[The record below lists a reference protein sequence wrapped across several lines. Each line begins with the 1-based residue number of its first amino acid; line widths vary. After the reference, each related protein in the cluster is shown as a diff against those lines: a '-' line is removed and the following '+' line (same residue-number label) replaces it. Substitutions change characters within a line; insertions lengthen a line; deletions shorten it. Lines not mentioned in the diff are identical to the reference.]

1 MSTEDENYIPEITN
15 ELRSKIIYIPEEINE
30 ASGINIFGRTL
41 KSFIFSTDVAIIRN
55 NNADAIFSVY
65 PFTPQPAIT
74 QALIVA
80 ADAPIFCGVGG
91 GLTGGNRVLSIAR
104 DAEFQGASGV
114 VVNQPTD
121 NKTIEQ
127 LKKHIEIPIIWTI
140 SSIDEPL
147 QPKLDAG
154 VDIINVSGGKET
166 PNIIKEIRKT
176 HEHLPIIAT
185 GGRNDDR
192 ILETIAAGANAIT
205 YTPPSSAELL
215 RRIMKAHRAGEAI
228 DFSKGFKK

>member
-1 MSTEDENYIPEITN
+1 MNTDEDNFVPEIKN
-15 ELRSKIIYIPEEINE
+15 DLRSKIIYLPEEIQE
-30 ASGINIFGRTL
+30 ASGINILGRTI

-74 QALIVA
+74 QALILA

-91 GLTGGNRVLSIAR
+91 GLTGGDRVIEIAR

-114 VVNQPTD
+114 VVNQPTTNEVIAD
-121 NKTIEQ
+121 LNKN
-127 LKKHIEIPIIWTI
+127 IEIPIIWTI
-140 SSIDEPL
+140 GSLEEDVMA
-147 QPKLDAG
+147 KVDAG
-154 VDIINVSGGKET
+154 VDIVNVSGGKQTIE
-166 PNIIKEIRKT
+166 IVEEIRRVN
-176 HEHLPIIAT
+176 EHLPIIAT

-192 ILETIAAGANAIT
+192 ILPTIRAGANAIT
-205 YTPPSSAELL
+205 YTPPTSADLM
-215 RRIMKAHRAGEAI
+215 RRIMKAHRAGEPI

>member
-1 MSTEDENYIPEITN
+1 MSINDKNFIPEIKN
-15 ELRSKIIYIPEEINE
+15 DLRSKIIYLPEDINK

-74 QALIVA
+74 QSLILA

-91 GLTGGNRVLSIAR
+91 GLTGGNRVLEIAR

-121 NKTIEQ
+121 SKIIAQ
-127 LKKHIEIPIIWTI
+127 LKAHLEIPVIWTV
-140 SSIDEPL
+140 SSLEEPFL
-147 QPKLDAG
+147 PKIEAG
-154 VDIINVSGGKET
+154 VDIINVSGGKAT
-166 PNIIKEIRKT
+166 LKIIQKIRK
-176 HEHLPIIAT
+176 EHIKLPVIAT
-185 GGRNDDR
+185 GGRKDDK
-192 ILETIAAGANAIT
+192 ITETIAAGANAIT
-205 YTPPSSAELL
+205 YTPPTSAELL
-215 RRIMKAHRAGEAI
+215 KRIMKAHRNGEPL